1 MFTGFHEP
9 ISLLEPRLRCAHLP
23 PRALGSKTF
32 LLPRRE
38 AFVAPAALLHAQVPK
53 ALVLRVIPGGSC
65 DPWKNLNQTY
75 QKWEALTTFSP
86 PSPKSDLQ
94 NTLCSPSPWSSSWS
108 SSEPH
113 PPSPTPNSE
122 HSEPIHTHPNGPNL
136 WSVHFRIPWRAS
148 RFAAS
153 GGHTAL
159 RRHIPG
165 AQVLASEGQ
174 ARAERPVLPTGCGH
188 NGERRDPKDPKVG

>member
-1 MFTGFHEP
+1 MSPSLP

-86 PSPKSDLQ
+86 TQPKKRSSKIPFVHHHRDHRPDLQ
-94 NTLCSPSPWSSSWS
+94 VNPI
-108 SSEPH
+108 PH
-113 PPSPTPNSE
+113 PPLQTQSTQSPSI
-122 HSEPIHTHPNGPNL
+122 PIPTVPTCGQ
-136 WSVHFRIPWRAS
+136 FTFAFPWRAS